1 MATSDYQDL
10 APRYVRVATAL
21 KARIQEGHYQA
32 GDKLS
37 PQHQLAKEYGVAFA
51 TLKHALDLLQGEGYI
66 VRKAG
71 MGTYAATPSKYK
83 GSALVVDDNIAFRH
97 TFVQLLSQQRWAG
110 VAVEGGQQALE
121 QLKERDFDLIF
132 MDLKMSKMNGVETMA
147 KIREFNQ
154 STPVVFVT
162 AYPDSDLMERA
173 LALGPIT
180 VLRKPFSKEDLFHVL
195 NYRITV

>member
-1 MATSDYQDL
+1 M
-10 APRYVRVATAL
+10 
-21 KARIQEGHYQA
+21 
-32 GDKLS
+32 
-37 PQHQLAKEYGVAFA
+37 AFA

-97 TFVQLLSQQRWAG
+97 TFVQLLSQYRWAG

-132 MDLKMSKMNGVETMA
+132 MDLKMPKMNGVETMA